1 MKLDD
6 LLKQARNLQTQ
17 LSDVQEA
24 LNKSIVTGESGAGL
38 VKIKLNGRHEAV
50 GVEIDP
56 AAFGDDR
63 ALLED
68 LIAAAFN
75 DAVHRVEAKQKEHM
89 GSLAKGMNLPGGL
102 KLPF

>member
-17 LSDVQEA
+17 LSDAQEA
-24 LNKSIVTGESGAGL
+24 LNKSTVTGESGAGL
-38 VKIKLNGRHEAV
+38 VKITLNGRHEALQV
-50 GVEIDP
+50 DIDP

-63 ALLED
+63 TLLED

-75 DAVHRVEAKQKEHM
+75 DAVHRVEVKQKEHM
-89 GSLAKGMNLPGGL
+89 GSFAKGMNLPGGL

>member
-6 LLKQARNLQTQ
+6 LLKQARNFQTQ
-17 LSDVQEA
+17 LSDAQEA
-24 LNKSIVTGESGAGL
+24 LNKSTVTGESGAGL
-38 VKIKLNGRHEAV
+38 VKITLNGRHEALRV
-50 GVEIDP
+50 DIDQ

-89 GSLAKGMNLPGGL
+89 GSLTKGMNLPGGL

>member
-6 LLKQARNLQTQ
+6 LLKQARSLQTH
-17 LSDVQEA
+17 LSDAQEA
-24 LNKSIVTGESGAGL
+24 LNKATVTGESGAGL
-38 VKIKLNGRHEAV
+38 VKVVLNGRHEALR
-50 GVEIDP
+50 VEIDP
-56 AAFGDDR
+56 VAFGDDR
-63 ALLED
+63 TVLED

-89 GSLAKGMNLPGGL
+89 GSLAKGMGLPGGL

>member
-6 LLKQARNLQTQ
+6 LLKQARSLQTQ
-17 LSDVQEA
+17 LSDAQEA
-24 LNKSIVTGESGAGL
+24 LHKATVTGESGAGL
-38 VKIKLNGRHEAV
+38 VKVTLNGRHEALR
-50 GVEIDP
+50 VEIDP
-56 AAFGDDR
+56 AVLGDDR
-63 ALLED
+63 AMLED

-89 GSLAKGMNLPGGL
+89 GSLTKGMGLPGGL

>member
-6 LLKQARNLQTQ
+6 LLKQARNFQTQ

-24 LNKSIVTGESGAGL
+24 LNKSKVTGESGAGL
-38 VKIKLNGRHEAV
+38 VKITLNGRHEAL